1 MIDRVYFFF
10 FLKEIACC
18 GSLLTCFPLRTAT
31 QHPRFDF
38 HLPSKLIP
46 TYISHLFNKYLLRS
60 CRMPGIVLA
69 GGSSWASGAGQAQV
83 CHLPLQICNPSK
95 LRLLDL
101 SSGVI
106 VLISCDCYENQMRLY
121 VWLRPEAEK
130 ALNKHGG
137 WEDKY
142 PSFPCTG
149 PISSH
154 PFIIPVVRSGP
165 SCAPTSRNSLIPLQ
179 GRGRAELPSQGQ
191 LRWSGGVTFQ

>member
-60 CRMPGIVLA
+60 RQMPGTVLA
-69 GGSSWASGAGQAQV
+69 GGSSWASGGGQAQV

-95 LRLLDL
+95 LRLLNL

-106 VLISCDCYENQMRLY
+106 VLISCDCYENQTRLY
-121 VWLRPEAEK
+121 VWLRPEAET
-130 ALNKHGG
+130 ALDKHGG
-137 WEDKY
+137 WEDK
-142 PSFPCTG
+142 
-149 PISSH
+149 H
-154 PFIIPVVRSGP
+154 PFFRALDPSLRILSSSLRSCHM
-165 SCAPTSRNSLIPLQ
+165 SST
-179 GRGRAELPSQGQ
+179 
-191 LRWSGGVTFQ
+191 

>member
-1 MIDRVYFFF
+1 MIGFTFFF

-60 CRMPGIVLA
+60 CRMPGAILT

-106 VLISCDCYENQMRLY
+106 VLISCDCYENQARLY

-130 ALNKHGG
+130 ALNKHGC
-137 WEDKY
+137 WEDKH
-142 PSFPCTG
+142 PSFPALD
-149 PISSH
+149 PSLRILSSSPQSSHISS
-154 PFIIPVVRSGP
+154 
-165 SCAPTSRNSLIPLQ
+165 T
-179 GRGRAELPSQGQ
+179 
-191 LRWSGGVTFQ
+191 